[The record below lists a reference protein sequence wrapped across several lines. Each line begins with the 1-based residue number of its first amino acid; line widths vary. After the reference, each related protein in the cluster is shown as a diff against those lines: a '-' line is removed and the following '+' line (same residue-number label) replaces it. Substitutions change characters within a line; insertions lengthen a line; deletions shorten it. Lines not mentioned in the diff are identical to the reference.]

1 MMTLISVPPGEAV
14 ILDEKGMVAGD
25 SVSGYHEGSTL
36 VLTCDIIG
44 GMETHSGLRLSR
56 VIGA

>member
-44 GMETHSGLRLSR
+44 GMESGDT
-56 VIGA
+56 